1 MPGGVSGSTCSGVRA
16 VPGPA
21 APCVDG
27 AGLGRVVGDVASPL
41 GVGLVGG
48 TGAGAEL
55 VVGSWAWAVVL
66 VPAVVAAGVTDGRV
80 GSEAVLET
88 VPVGPLAEPAVGQ
101 PVDAWTAGAC
111 VDTLST
117 WGPELAVGLA
127 VELPGVCWEGLCVPI
142 GAWAVMTGPVV
153 G

>member
-1 MPGGVSGSTCSGVRA
+1 MSGLCLALQPHVLMEQGSA
-16 VPGPA
+16 
-21 APCVDG
+21 
-27 AGLGRVVGDVASPL
+27 
-41 GVGLVGG
+41 
-48 TGAGAEL
+48 
-55 VVGSWAWAVVL
+55 GSWGTWPPPWGSGWWGAQVLALSWWLAPGHGLWCWSLLWWPRESRMGGWAPRL
-66 VPAVVAAGVTDGRV
+66 CWRRCLWA
-80 GSEAVLET
+80 
-88 VPVGPLAEPAVGQ
+88 PLAEPAVGQ